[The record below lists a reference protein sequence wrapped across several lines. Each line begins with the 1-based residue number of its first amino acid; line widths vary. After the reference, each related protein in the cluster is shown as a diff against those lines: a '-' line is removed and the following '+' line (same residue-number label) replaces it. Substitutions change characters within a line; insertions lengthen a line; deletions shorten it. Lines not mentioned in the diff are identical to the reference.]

1 MSSITTTKGAWQGT
15 VTVNGAD
22 LYCEVRGEGP
32 AVLLIPG
39 ATGDAAHFALVAPLL
54 ANEFTVVTYDRR
66 GNSRSS
72 AATTAGPAWMDEQ
85 ADDAAA
91 LLDALGIAPAAVFGT
106 SGGAVIALHLLVR
119 HPDAV
124 RAAIIHEPP
133 LLGVLAD
140 GHEVS
145 AQLQAMAE
153 QGMVIGGPR
162 AAMELFIRANAGDTV
177 FDGFHPE
184 MKERLLGNAEVFF
197 GREVE
202 PFVSY
207 LPDAAALAGSRVP
220 SVVVAGVESRG
231 VYYHEAAMW
240 VAGLLGVPLRE
251 VPGAHVPYMDR
262 PGELVDALRPLF
274 HEIG

>member
-1 MSSITTTKGAWQGT
+1 MSSTTRTKDAWRGT
-15 VTVNGAD
+15 VAVNGAD

-39 ATGDAAHFALVAPLL
+39 ATGDADHFALVAPLL
-54 ANEFTVVTYDRR
+54 ADQFTVVTYDRR

-91 LLDALGIAPAAVFGT
+91 LLDALGLAPAAVFGT
-106 SGGAVIALHLLVR
+106 SGGAVIALHVLVR
-119 HPDAV
+119 RPDVV
-124 RAAIIHEPP
+124 RGAIVHEPP
-133 LLGVLAD
+133 LLGVLAN
-140 GHEVS
+140 GTEVS

-153 QGMVIGGPR
+153 EGMAGGGPR
-162 AAMELFIRANAGDTV
+162 AAMELFIRANASDAV
-177 FDGFHPE
+177 FEGFHPE
-184 MKERLLGNAEVFF
+184 MRERLLGNAEVFF

-207 LPDAAALAGSRVP
+207 LPDAAVPGARVP
-220 SVVVAGVESRG
+220 TVVVAGVENRG

-240 VAGLLGVPLRE
+240 VAGLFGVPLQE

-262 PGELVDALRPLF
+262 PGELAEALRPLL
-274 HEIG
+274 HAMG

>member
-1 MSSITTTKGAWQGT
+1 MSSTTSTNRLWRGT
-15 VTVNGAD
+15 VAINGAD
-22 LYCEVRGEGP
+22 LYCEVRGDGP

-39 ATGDAAHFALVAPLL
+39 ATGDADHFAGVVPLL
-54 ANEFTVVTYDRR
+54 ADEFTLVTYDRR

-72 AATTAGPAWMDEQ
+72 TATTTGPAWMDEQ

-91 LLDALGIAPAAVFGT
+91 VLDALGLAPAAVFGT
-106 SGGAVIALHLLVR
+106 SGGAVIALHVLVR
-119 HPDAV
+119 RPDVV

-133 LLGVLAD
+133 LLEVLAN
-140 GHEVS
+140 GQEVL

-153 QGMVIGGPR
+153 QGMANGGPR
-162 AAMELFIRANAGDTV
+162 AAMELFIRANAGDAV
-177 FDGFHPE
+177 FEGFHPE
-184 MKERLLGNAEVFF
+184 MRERLLGNAEAFF

-207 LPDAAALAGSRVP
+207 LPDAAGARSGVP
-220 SVVVAGVESRG
+220 TVVIAGVENRG

-240 VAGLLGVPLRE
+240 VAGLFGVPLRE

-262 PGELVDALRPLF
+262 PGELAEALRRLL